1 MLAVAIPKAATV
13 LAATDFHEKSKV
25 AFYIFAGLLAAW
37 AVFVSFTGLRRP
49 EFPDTPQIARGVMG
63 ISIALPVATA
73 AAAILTASI
82 PPPVPPYNNGKAP
95 NTGQKGQVA
104 PPTPLV
110 AAGGAPAGA
119 AAPAATPPAAGP
131 GAAAP
136 QTTEIDADPGG
147 LLAFTQKSVSLKAGK
162 ATINFVNRAPIAHN
176 LTIQGGTGATGPFV
190 AGTAT
195 FATGTAKLTA
205 TLKPGTYTFYCS
217 VPGHRASGMQ
227 GTLTVQ

>member
-1 MLAVAIPKAATV
+1 
-13 LAATDFHEKSKV
+13 
-25 AFYIFAGLLAAW
+25 
-37 AVFVSFTGLRRP
+37 VFVSFTGLRRP
-49 EFPDTPQIARGVMG
+49 EFPDTPQIARVVMG

-82 PPPVPPYNNGKAP
+82 PPPVPPYANGKAP
-95 NTGQKGQVA
+95 NTGQKGQVP

-119 AAPAATPPAAGP
+119 AG
-131 GAAAP
+131 P
-136 QTTEIDADPGG
+136 QTTEIDADPSG

-162 ATINFVNRAPIAHN
+162 ATINFINRAPIAHN